1 MNKSLEMID
10 FNIIYKTIEKY
21 IQQQN
26 EKDQDVLYALSE
38 TSIFLYRKNILNFY
52 YVLDE
57 KHNYHKVEKI
67 DKTDI
72 VPQQPMPFLQTE
84 WDVIYTVLEYYTNE
98 NPEAH
103 DRDRVLNSLVDLS
116 GFMFGKNIVPYCY
129 CYSENDPWGYT
140 IKGYDD

>member
-1 MNKSLEMID
+1 M
-10 FNIIYKTIEKY
+10 
-21 IQQQN
+21 
-26 EKDQDVLYALSE
+26 
-38 TSIFLYRKNILNFY
+38 NFY

-84 WDVIYTVLEYYTNE
+84 WDVIYTVLEYYINE

-140 IKGYDD
+140 IKGYDDWVMLKGNEIWKWIRYPTVSVIIHLNGEGSLLQ